1 MGISRGWAGLG
12 PLARAACKPHG
23 PRAHVSG
30 SLVPGRIELT
40 PNFVRLLRDSEAEVR
55 VAAAGKVAAFSKL
68 LTPQQI
74 VTSVIP
80 CVREL
85 SMDSSQYV
93 RAALAG
99 VVMEMAPTLGK
110 ALTIEHLVPIF
121 LTLLKDVY
129 PDVRLNVI
137 SKLDQVRRGGAEC
150 RSDQEGWRVCGP
162 GRVQVQGF

>member
-1 MGISRGWAGLG
+1 M
-12 PLARAACKPHG
+12 
-23 PRAHVSG
+23 
-30 SLVPGRIELT
+30 
-40 PNFVRLLRDSEAEVR
+40 RLLRDSEAEVR
-55 VAAAGKVAAFSKL
+55 VAAAGKVSAFSKL
-68 LTPQQI
+68 LTAPQI

-99 VVMEMAPTLGK
+99 VVMEMAPVLGK
-110 ALTIEHLVPIF
+110 QLTIEHLVPIF

-137 SKLDQVRRGGAEC
+137 SKLDQVRGCREDKEWVFARVIRRWDATGGPIVCMAMLVSMC
-150 RSDQEGWRVCGP
+150 AILRPLHGTLGCRTGRSDLEAD
-162 GRVQVQGF
+162 

>member
-1 MGISRGWAGLG
+1 M
-12 PLARAACKPHG
+12 
-23 PRAHVSG
+23 
-30 SLVPGRIELT
+30 
-40 PNFVRLLRDSEAEVR
+40 R
-55 VAAAGKVAAFSKL
+55 VAAAGKVSAFSKL

-74 VTSVIP
+74 VTSIIP

-99 VVMEMAPTLGK
+99 VVMEMAPVLGK
-110 ALTIEHLVPIF
+110 QLTIDHLVPIF

-137 SKLDQVRRGGAEC
+137 SKLDQVRAYEFRRG
-150 RSDQEGWRVCGP
+150 
-162 GRVQVQGF
+162 